1 MKCVTYTTQAIEP
14 ICYLNY
20 PFDKS
25 LLLKEANEARN
36 AAKAFNE
43 KRGDEKRTPQ
53 ENFKIAYWSSP
64 YILKIIEDLGVN
76 GKPRFYF
83 QEPNT
88 SLDMHKDINTLCAVN
103 ILLSDNPSPITFI
116 NGSYFYEQALI
127 NVQVPHTVYNGPN
140 ERILFKISIFDEPFE
155 QVVKKINF
163 KA

>member
-1 MKCVTYTTQAIEP
+1 MKSVTYTTLPNEP

-20 PFDKS
+20 PFDKTI
-25 LLLKEANEARN
+25 LLKEAEQARLS
-36 AAKAFNE
+36 AKAFNE
-43 KRGDEKRTPQ
+43 KRGTENRTPQ

-103 ILLSDNPSPITFI
+103 ILLNDNPSPITFI

-127 NVQVPHTVYNGPN
+127 NTQVPHTVYNGPN
-140 ERILFKISIFDEPFE
+140 ERILFKISIFDQSFE
-155 QVVKKINF
+155 EVSKKINF